1 MQKTFVLVR
10 HAKSSW
16 SDPTLS
22 DFERPLNNRGL
33 RDAPKMARFLKISPD
48 LLISSPAQRARQTA
62 QIFAEAKLYSQED
75 ILYQDAIY
83 EAFPDELHHLL
94 KKINTKYSCVFMF
107 GHNPGMHL
115 LTERMAGREI
125 PKFPTCACAV
135 FTTAA
140 VNWTDIAPDN
150 CRLELFI
157 YPKALP

>member
-94 KKINTKYSCVFMF
+94 KKNKY
-107 GHNPGMHL
+107 
-115 LTERMAGREI
+115 
-125 PKFPTCACAV
+125 
-135 FTTAA
+135 
-140 VNWTDIAPDN
+140 
-150 CRLELFI
+150 
-157 YPKALP
+157 